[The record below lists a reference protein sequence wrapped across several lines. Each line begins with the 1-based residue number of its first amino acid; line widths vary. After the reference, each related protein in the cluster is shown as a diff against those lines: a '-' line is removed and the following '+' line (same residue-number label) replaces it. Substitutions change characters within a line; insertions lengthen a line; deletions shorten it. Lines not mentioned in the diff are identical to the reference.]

1 MITKIIFT
9 TAFLL
14 ILGAAG
20 GFVAEKVG
28 LPMPWMLGSLLIT
41 ALTVSWEKRVLPDKY
56 EFPPNF
62 RKFFIAFIGIM
73 IGTQVNWSL
82 ISQAPQ
88 MVPSLIIISIFVIL
102 AHASNFF
109 IFNRIGGYDRSTAFF
124 CGAPGGLM
132 ESISMGEE
140 AGCDIRILTV
150 QQFLRIIFVIML
162 VPILM
167 SIWVGETLG
176 SASGIKLPV
185 VYSNLTWMQNY
196 LIVLITAILGLYI
209 GPKLRLPA
217 AHLMGPLF
225 VAAAVNLTYSDPIYL
240 PSFMIIIS
248 QVVVGVG
255 LGSKFFGISK
265 AILYRAA
272 GLSFVSV
279 ITMLFIGLLLCLL
292 VFPFTTLSFQVLLVS
307 FAPGGVTEMSLIALS
322 LSANPA
328 VVTLHHLYRIILT
341 VLWLSF
347 LRKRL
352 GLTSV

>member
-1 MITKIIFT
+1 MDAKIIFI
-9 TAFLL
+9 TAVLL
-14 ILGAAG
+14 ILGALG
-20 GFVAEKVG
+20 GFVAEKMG

-41 ALTVSWEKRVLPDKY
+41 ASIVSGKKRVLPDKY

-62 RKFFIAFIGIM
+62 RKLFIAFIGIM
-73 IGTQVNWSL
+73 IGSQVNWNL
-82 ISQAPQ
+82 VSQAPQ
-88 MVPSLIIISIFVIL
+88 MVPSLVIISIFVIL
-102 AHASNFF
+102 AHTSNFF
-109 IFNRIGGYDRSTAFF
+109 IFHRIGGYNRSTAFF

-150 QQFLRIIFVIML
+150 QQFLRIIFVITL

-167 SIWVGETLG
+167 SVWVGETLG
-176 SASGIKLPV
+176 SASGIKLPT
-185 VYSNLTWMQNY
+185 VYSNLTWVQNY
-196 LIVLITAILGLYI
+196 LIVFIVAIMGLYI
-209 GPKLRLPA
+209 GPKIRLPA

-225 VAAAVNLTYSDPIYL
+225 FASVLNLTYTDSIYL
-240 PSFMIIIS
+240 PSFMVIIS

-255 LGSKFFGISK
+255 LGTKFFGISK

-272 GLSFVSV
+272 GLSFISV
-279 ITMLFIGLLLCLL
+279 VNMLFIGLLLCLL
-292 VFPFTTLSFQVLLVS
+292 VFPFTTLSFQVLLVC

-341 VLWLSF
+341 VLGLSF

-352 GLTSV
+352 GLTRV

>member
-124 CGAPGGLM
+124 LWGPRRFN
-132 ESISMGEE
+132 GE
-140 AGCDIRILTV
+140 
-150 QQFLRIIFVIML
+150 
-162 VPILM
+162 
-167 SIWVGETLG
+167 
-176 SASGIKLPV
+176 
-185 VYSNLTWMQNY
+185 Y
-196 LIVLITAILGLYI
+196 LNG
-209 GPKLRLPA
+209 
-217 AHLMGPLF
+217 
-225 VAAAVNLTYSDPIYL
+225 
-240 PSFMIIIS
+240 
-248 QVVVGVG
+248 
-255 LGSKFFGISK
+255 
-265 AILYRAA
+265 
-272 GLSFVSV
+272 
-279 ITMLFIGLLLCLL
+279 
-292 VFPFTTLSFQVLLVS
+292 
-307 FAPGGVTEMSLIALS
+307 
-322 LSANPA
+322 
-328 VVTLHHLYRIILT
+328 
-341 VLWLSF
+341 
-347 LRKRL
+347 
-352 GLTSV
+352 